1 MRSSNLKIILF
12 VIAIL
17 LCASSI
23 LFSQE
28 KPTIKVV
35 MMTGPDQEGW
45 SQVAEIYT
53 KETGYPVI
61 VEGQGRGEY
70 HASLP
75 TQLFSRSKAFD
86 IVWILDTWIPEFAEA
101 GVLMPL
107 DEYTQDPEYDASD
120 LLPVGVYKGIR
131 YAVPVDYSHFYI
143 YYRNDLIQEAPQT
156 WDELYETAKKFS
168 KAINPDSPTKYGITG
183 DYITGEVLP
192 QTWFNILWSVG
203 GDVIDE
209 NGNVI
214 VNNEK
219 AIMAAKIWEKWAKE
233 GILPPNI
240 TQLGWNDHVDQF
252 VNGDSAIIVPGWNA
266 GYYDIPRHSGPYAN
280 SWTAALLPGYKLE
293 DGSINRT
300 IYVQSWSFAVNAA
313 SKHKEEA
320 AKFLKWA
327 TSKRGLTL
335 FAETGLGMP
344 SRQSVLKNPDL
355 QEKRP
360 DFQLALNSFQY
371 VRYAPQVTFFSS
383 IFSALDVA
391 LMDIL
396 NGKASAEDALNNA
409 AKKISEAQEKAKK

>member
-17 LCASSI
+17 LCTSSI

-28 KPTIKVV
+28 KPAIKVV

-156 WDELYETAKKFS
+156 WDELYETANKFS

-192 QTWFNILWSVG
+192 QTWFNILWSFG

-252 VNGDSAIIVPGWNA
+252 VNGDAAIIVPGWNA

-313 SKHKEEA
+313 SEHKEEA
-320 AKFLKWA
+320 ASHCPPDYQLHHRDPGDLTQIACIKRTCEDPFQHDQTHQPQNRQRDGQRRPCAHWSFDMQQRVQVIRRRLQGYHEQ
-327 TSKRGLTL
+327 SKH
-335 FAETGLGMP
+335 
-344 SRQSVLKNPDL
+344 QSPRN
-355 QEKRP
+355 Q
-360 DFQLALNSFQY
+360 
-371 VRYAPQVTFFSS
+371 PQV
-383 IFSALDVA
+383 LQNHHLGCLLV
-391 LMDIL
+391 
-396 NGKASAEDALNNA
+396 
-409 AKKISEAQEKAKK
+409 